1 MRIDCDSCPG
11 RPTACAGCMMN
22 VLITGA
28 SGLYAGETGESPP
41 IAEQRADMLVA
52 IANFRRAMLVTPVEA
67 RAAIGRISP
76 RQDGG
81 GRGFLSIVEA
91 G

>member
-52 IANFRRAMLVTPVEA
+52 ITQMMLA
-67 RAAIGRISP
+67 RMPG
-76 RQDGG
+76 DGEG
-81 GRGFLSIVEA
+81 SLQ
-91 G
+91 